1 MHPAV
6 HPAGYGMRALV
17 ATGGQW
23 PAGGRCCLRAIAMPH
38 PSSLAGDGKDGF
50 VVKRGG
56 DKRVF
61 GEGLSRAAALVEV
74 KAATGVDQPVEL
86 VSVARRK
93 NGKLSPAPRCTGAHT
108 RTLA

>member
-1 MHPAV
+1 
-6 HPAGYGMRALV
+6 
-17 ATGGQW
+17 
-23 PAGGRCCLRAIAMPH
+23 MPH

-61 GEGLSRAAALVEV
+61 GEGLTRAAALVEV
-74 KAATGVDQPVEL
+74 AAVAGGGQPVTLVSKAARE
-86 VSVARRK
+86 S
-93 NGKLSPAPRCTGAHT
+93 GKLSPAPRCTGAHT